1 MASRLT
7 ILEKENNKQAKDITE
22 ELGILKSTYSGYKN
36 SKQPNLMQ
44 SLMLKKI
51 ALKYNYSMDWLI
63 GRTNK
68 KHIV

>member
-7 ILEKENNKQAKDITE
+7 ILEKENNKQAKDIAE

-68 KHIV
+68 KHII